1 MYQVASNEVIAGRL
15 QEFLS
20 PLVYNQLGYDQ
31 LGLRS
36 PILGLPLMMAAV
48 LTLHNLAVELF
59 LQSLMDYAAKPEA
72 YQSSLGEVLPTY
84 PEFTGCV
91 FKLQANM
98 DPKRR
103 RIAFVRVCSGK
114 FEKEMLVKHART
126 GKSIRDNAFEGQI
139 LVYLRIECVFI
150 PEPLNF
156 PSSRSRCGNFINHK
170 IDRKSRLNLNLYK
183 KWLILKT
190 C

>member
-1 MYQVASNEVIAGRL
+1 M
-15 QEFLS
+15 
-20 PLVYNQLGYDQ
+20 
-31 LGLRS
+31 
-36 PILGLPLMMAAV
+36 MMAAV

-72 YQSSLGEVLPTY
+72 YQSSLGELLPTY

-103 RIAFVRVCSGK
+103 DPIAFVRVCSGK
-114 FEKEMLVKHART
+114 FEKDMMVKHTVT
-126 GKSIRDNAFEGQI
+126 GKSIRDNALEGLI
-139 LVYLRIECVFI
+139 LVSLRIECVFI

-156 PSSRSRCGNFINHK
+156 PSSRARWGNRKYHK
-170 IDRKSRLNLNLYK
+170 IDLKSTLNLNLYK